1 MYGRTGATLACHVET
16 IKQSYKNTEAVKL
29 IIAHRTV
36 FVFIIR
42 GVPLVFPPAIL
53 YGNTGAA
60 RARHV
65 HIIEQSY
72 KTQRRQTVWSPV
84 DKYVCTFLV
93 MCFSSWDI
101 PSIDYYFPPPK
112 SQQKHN
118 TKYWRKRKL
127 TTEWH
132 ICFRMRQFPG
142 SSHSVGVSRD
152 VPNFVYV

>member
-29 IIAHRTV
+29 IIAHRAV
-36 FVFIIR
+36 SVFIIR
-42 GVPLVFPPAIL
+42 GVPLVSPCYLVRKYRRSSCAPCTHYRTIVQ
-53 YGNTGAA
+53 NTEVTNCLIA
-60 RARHV
+60 
-65 HIIEQSY
+65 
-72 KTQRRQTVWSPV
+72 RRQICMYISRDVFFIV
-84 DKYVCTFLV
+84 RYTFNWLV
-93 MCFSSWDI
+93 FS
-101 PSIDYYFPPPK
+101 PPK

-132 ICFRMRQFPG
+132 ICFPMRQFPG